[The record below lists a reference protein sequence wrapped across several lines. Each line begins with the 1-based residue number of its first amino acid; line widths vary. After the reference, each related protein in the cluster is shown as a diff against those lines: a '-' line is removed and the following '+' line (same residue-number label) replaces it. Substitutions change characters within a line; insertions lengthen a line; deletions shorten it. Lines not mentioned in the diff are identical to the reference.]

1 MSYFSLTHYFEPPQ
15 SCRKRILTVKV
26 LLFFVFVLNFN
37 YFCGFSLVLQI
48 YSKVLMAETL
58 PRLLNNRQ
66 ASRFS
71 QKIPIQVFCPE
82 KICVAQIGTEYL
94 LSLILENCI
103 LYLNFYFFF
112 WSKIPE
118 SNCSHCCFASVFLS
132 FGVTLPGIALRCVIH
147 RGPLTM
153 SQQIW
158 RSENFLPVILVS
170 EGCQHWVFTHPPCFP
185 AIVGILFS

>member
-15 SCRKRILTVKV
+15 SCIKRILTVKV
-26 LLFFVFVLNFN
+26 LLFFVFVFVLNFN

-103 LYLNFYFFF
+103 LYLNFFFF
-112 WSKIPE
+112 CQKYQKAI
-118 SNCSHCCFASVFLS
+118 ARIVFLNQC
-132 FGVTLPGIALRCVIH
+132 FYL
-147 RGPLTM
+147 
-153 SQQIW
+153 
-158 RSENFLPVILVS
+158 LVS
-170 EGCQHWVFTHPPCFP
+170 LFQGQH
-185 AIVGILFS
+185 